1 MRKELQRIEPR
12 SVLKVAFFLGL
23 VVCFIAALLYGVIL
37 KEAGQTDSLL
47 HEGGNRFGEMT
58 WAEVWISAFVIALAG
73 AIFYAIAGGFVAM
86 IYNLIARHFGGVEM
100 QIADKHEAGDLS
112 DRPGSPTR
120 I

>member
-1 MRKELQRIEPR
+1 MRKELQRIEPK
-12 SVLKVAFFLGL
+12 SILKVAFFLGL
-23 VVCFIAALLYGVIL
+23 VVCFIAALLYGIIL

-47 HEGGNRFGEMT
+47 HEGGDHPGEMT
-58 WAEVWISAFVIALAG
+58 WAEVWVSAFVAL
-73 AIFYAIAGGFVAM
+73 

-100 QIADKHEAGDLS
+100 QVTDKHEAGNLS